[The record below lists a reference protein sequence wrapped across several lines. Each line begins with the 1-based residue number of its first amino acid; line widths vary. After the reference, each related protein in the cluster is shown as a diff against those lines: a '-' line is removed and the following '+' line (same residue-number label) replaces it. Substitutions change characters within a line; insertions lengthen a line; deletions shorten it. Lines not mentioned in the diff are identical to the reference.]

1 MKRKFAIIL
10 CAILSMILCF
20 CLVACDERNGGNDSD
35 GGNDNSSSLRDN
47 TKWFSQQELAQKG
60 LDDLPQPSN
69 LTGNLNTSVDWF
81 NDGYSFSQSCPSE
94 AEFYS
99 NAQTYFDYFKT
110 HYKGLFGKTHIT
122 MSSSDECWYRI
133 ETSTTLEDYFD
144 DNPSKLYKFYYVKD
158 QTVGKDGDG
167 YFLTGAVLTFEIRY
181 EFDTTSNGYKFK
193 MFVASA
199 DKSLNGMF
207 AYHYRLEK

>member
-20 CLVACDERNGGNDSD
+20 CLVACGDTDSD
-35 GGNDNSSSLRDN
+35 GGNDNSSPLRDN

-69 LTGNLNTSVDWF
+69 LTGNLKTSVDWI

-110 HYKGLFGKTHIT
+110 NYEGLFGKVRIK
-122 MSSSDECWYRI
+122 MSSSDECWYNI
-133 ETSTTLEDYFD
+133 EPSTTLENYFD

-158 QTVGKDGDG
+158 TTVGDDG
-167 YFLTGAVLTFEIRY
+167 YLLTGAVLTFEIRY
-181 EFDTTSNGYKFK
+181 EFDTTSNGYLFK
-193 MFVASA
+193 MFVESA
-199 DKSLNGMF
+199 DKSPNGMIT
-207 AYHYRLEK
+207 YHYRLKESV

>member
-1 MKRKFAIIL
+1 
-10 CAILSMILCF
+10 MILCF
-20 CLVACDERNGGNDSD
+20 CLVACGDTDSD
-35 GGNDNSSSLRDN
+35 GGNDNSSPLRDN

-69 LTGNLNTSVDWF
+69 LTGNLKTSVDWF

-110 HYKGLFGKTHIT
+110 NYEGLFGKVRIK
-122 MSSSDECWYRI
+122 MSSSDECWYNI
-133 ETSTTLEDYFD
+133 EPSTTLENYFD

-158 QTVGKDGDG
+158 TTVGDDG
-167 YFLTGAVLTFEIRY
+167 YLLTGAVLTFEIRY
-181 EFDTTSNGYKFK
+181 EFDTTSNGYLFK
-193 MFVASA
+193 MFVESA
-199 DKSLNGMF
+199 DKSPNGMIT
-207 AYHYRLEK
+207 YHYRLKESV

>member
-1 MKRKFAIIL
+1 
-10 CAILSMILCF
+10 MILCF
-20 CLVACDERNGGNDSD
+20 CLVACNERD

-60 LDDLPQPSN
+60 LDGLPQPSN
-69 LTGNLNTSVDWF
+69 LTGNLKTSVDWF

-110 HYKGLFGKTHIT
+110 HYEGLFGKVRIK
-122 MSSSDECWYRI
+122 MSSSDEYWYNI
-133 ETSTTLEDYFD
+133 EPSTTLENYFD

-158 QTVGKDGDG
+158 TTVGDDG
-167 YFLTGAVLTFEIRY
+167 YLLPGAVLTFEIRY
-181 EFDTTSNGYKFK
+181 EFDTTSNGYLFK
-193 MFVASA
+193 MFVESA
-199 DKSLNGMF
+199 DKSHNGMMT
-207 AYHYRLEK
+207 YHYRLKESV

>member
-10 CAILSMILCF
+10 CAILSIILCF
-20 CLVACDERNGGNDSD
+20 CLVACDDTDSD
-35 GGNDNSSSLRDN
+35 GGNDNSSPVRDN

-69 LTGNLNTSVDWF
+69 LTGNLKTSVDWF

-110 HYKGLFGKTHIT
+110 HYEGLFGKARIK
-122 MSSSDECWYRI
+122 MSSSDEWWCLI
-133 ETSTTLEDYFD
+133 ETSMMLENYFD

-158 QTVGKDGDG
+158 TTVGDDG
-167 YFLTGAVLTFEIRY
+167 YLLTGAVLTFEIRY
-181 EFDTTSNGYKFK
+181 EFDTTSNGYLFK
-193 MFVASA
+193 MFVESA
-199 DKSLNGMF
+199 DKSHNGMIT
-207 AYHYRLEK
+207 YHYRLK

>member
-10 CAILSMILCF
+10 CAILSIILCF
-20 CLVACDERNGGNDSD
+20 CLVACDDTDSD
-35 GGNDNSSSLRDN
+35 GGNDNSSPVRDN

-69 LTGNLNTSVDWF
+69 LSGNLKTSVDWF

-110 HYKGLFGKTHIT
+110 HYEGLFGKVRIK
-122 MSSSDECWYRI
+122 MSSSDECWYNI
-133 ETSTTLEDYFD
+133 EPSTTLENYFD

-158 QTVGKDGDG
+158 TTVGKDGDG

-181 EFDTTSNGYKFK
+181 EFDTTSNGYLFK
-193 MFVASA
+193 MFVESA
-199 DKSLNGMF
+199 DKSRNGMIT
-207 AYHYRLEK
+207 YHYCLEK

>member
-1 MKRKFAIIL
+1 
-10 CAILSMILCF
+10 MILCF
-20 CLVACDERNGGNDSD
+20 CLVACGDTDSD
-35 GGNDNSSSLRDN
+35 GGNDNSSPLRDN

-69 LTGNLNTSVDWF
+69 LSGNLKTSVDWF

-110 HYKGLFGKTHIT
+110 HYEGLFGKARIK
-122 MSSSDECWYRI
+122 MSSSDEWWCLI
-133 ETSTTLEDYFD
+133 ETSMMLENYFD

-158 QTVGKDGDG
+158 TTVGDDG
-167 YFLTGAVLTFEIRY
+167 YLLTGAVLTFEIRY
-181 EFDTTSNGYKFK
+181 EFDTTSNGYLFK
-193 MFVASA
+193 MFVESA
-199 DKSLNGMF
+199 DKSHNGMIT
-207 AYHYRLEK
+207 YHYRLK